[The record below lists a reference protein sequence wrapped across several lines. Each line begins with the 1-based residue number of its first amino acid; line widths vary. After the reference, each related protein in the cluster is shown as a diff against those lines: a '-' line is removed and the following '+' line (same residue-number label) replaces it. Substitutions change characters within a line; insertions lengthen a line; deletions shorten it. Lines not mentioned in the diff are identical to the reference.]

1 MAQTGA
7 NLVDHVL
14 PRVPLRQ
21 FVVTV
26 PFELRARLAY
36 DGALLGAVGRIVVDS
51 VLGFYRR
58 RMRDEGG
65 VVGQSGAVSVVQR
78 ASADLRLN
86 PHWHSILLDGV
97 FAPDG
102 QGALVFHQL
111 RNLDTCQL
119 ADLLQVIRVR
129 VLGYLERRGVIENQ
143 GELTVLDGD
152 LCEREP
158 ALAQLAAAA
167 VSGLTPA
174 GPEERCRPPITLR
187 GQLGVQVSAP
197 LSVAEVGFSLHAAT
211 CASADDAR
219 GREALVRYALRPP
232 IAQERLHLLANDLVR
247 IELRRPFRDG
257 TVAVDLDPLSLLC
270 RLAAMVPTPHSHTV
284 HYSGVLGAASKWR
297 SLVVPPPPLA
307 EAETGESSSANP
319 EQLALPQTPPPSPR
333 RSLTYRSTYRP
344 WAELLMRTF
353 AIDVEQCPSCG
364 GRMKLRALVTVTAP
378 CSVERF
384 LRHLGE
390 PTEPPPL
397 SAARDPPF
405 FKSRAVRRKL
415 GDLYDEYAQA

>member
-14 PRVPLRQ
+14 PRAPLRQ
-21 FVVTV
+21 FVITL

-58 RMRDEGG
+58 RMRDEAG

-86 PHWHSILLDGV
+86 PHWHAILLDGV

-102 QGALVFHQL
+102 QGALVFHPL
-111 RNLDTCQL
+111 RNLDNGQL

-129 VLGYLERRGVIENQ
+129 VVGYLERRGVIENQ

-152 LCEREP
+152 LREREP

-174 GPEERCRPPITLR
+174 GPEERRRPPIALR
-187 GQLGVQVSAP
+187 GQLGVQVSAL
-197 LSVAEVGFSLHAAT
+197 LSVAELGFSLHAAT

-257 TVAVDLDPLSLLC
+257 TVAVDLAPLSLLC
-270 RLAAMVPTPHSHTV
+270 RLAAMVPAPHSHTV

-297 SLVVPPPPLA
+297 ALVVPPSPVA
-307 EAETGESSSANP
+307 EAESSSTNQQP
-319 EQLALPQTPPPSPR
+319 MPLPQASPPSGR
-333 RSLTYRSTYRP
+333 RSLTYRSAYRP
-344 WAELLMRTF
+344 WAELLKRTF

-364 GRMKLRALVTVTAP
+364 GRMKLRALVTAP
-378 CSVERF
+378 GSVGRF
-384 LRHLGE
+384 LRYLGE

-397 SAARDPPF
+397 SAARDPPY

-415 GDLYDEYAQA
+415 SDVYHEYAQA